1 MVSSSDPELS
11 LGFLTFSIPKYSDKN
26 ISVAFILSKR
36 LLLKRTNWFPLQTI
50 HRLRPANSCHLNT
63 YRQTQNNSR
72 RLILKTFTFTTV
84 ENFRFS
90 GNWKYLRQK
99 RGLALHHPVLL
110 LCVQITKEKLH
121 LITCLSENGLDR
133 NRINQENM
141 SIVPKNIF
149 RYACVPSPKNSE
161 RNTYFSPQ
169 VLLNPWLN

>member
-1 MVSSSDPELS
+1 MIKIFLLHLFLAKDFYWREQI
-11 LGFLTFSIPKYSDKN
+11 GFLFRQYTGCAPPIAVTSTPTDRLKITAGAWYWK
-26 ISVAFILSKR
+26 
-36 LLLKRTNWFPLQTI
+36 LLLSQP
-50 HRLRPANSCHLNT
+50 
-63 YRQTQNNSR
+63 
-72 RLILKTFTFTTV
+72 TV

>member
-1 MVSSSDPELS
+1 MIKIFLLHLFLAKDFYCREQI
-11 LGFLTFSIPKYSDKN
+11 GFLFRQYTGCAPPIAVTSTPTDRLKITAGAWYWK
-26 ISVAFILSKR
+26 
-36 LLLKRTNWFPLQTI
+36 LLLSQP
-50 HRLRPANSCHLNT
+50 
-63 YRQTQNNSR
+63 
-72 RLILKTFTFTTV
+72 TV

-141 SIVPKNIF
+141 SIATKNIF
-149 RYACVPSPKNSE
+149 RYKMCPYPQKLSKKHIF
-161 RNTYFSPQ
+161 FSTSFAH
-169 VLLNPWLN
+169 LNPWLN